1 MSGSR
6 VLFALPLLGL
16 SLLAQAPVSSVISA
30 SGSATISVSP
40 DQAQLQVGVVT
51 QAATAQDAAQ
61 QNATLTTTVVNA
73 VKQVLGTAGTIQT
86 VGYSV
91 SPRYDSMPGKLSTIV
106 GYQAS
111 NTLQVTMT
119 DLSLPGRIIDAAN
132 QAGANNVGGLSFGLQ
147 NSEPA
152 TQQALSQAAKQALVH
167 AGAIATGLGVRTGAV
182 VSAQEG
188 SSVVPYMYAS
198 AGIAATPT
206 PVETGTVKVT
216 ANVTVHVQMVQ

>member
-1 MSGSR
+1 MSGPR
-6 VLFALPLLGL
+6 VLFALPLLSL
-16 SLLAQAPVSSVISA
+16 SLLAQAPAANAISA
-30 SGSATISVSP
+30 TGSATISVPP

-51 QAATAQDAAQ
+51 QATTAQDAAQ

-91 SPRYDSMPGKLSTIV
+91 SPRYDNTPGKLSTII

-132 QAGANNVGGLSFGLQ
+132 QAGANSVGGLNFGLQ
-147 NSEPA
+147 NAEPVM
-152 TQQALSQAAKQALVH
+152 QQALSQAAKQALAH

-188 SSVVPYMYAS
+188 ASVVPYTMSS
-198 AGIAATPT
+198 AGLAATPT
-206 PVETGTVKVT
+206 PVETGTVNVT
-216 ANVTVHVQMVQ
+216 ANVTVNVQMVQ